1 MGKGDVKRLFE
12 LGPSSPRTSRGVDK
26 ENVRV
31 EKEWQEL
38 LPPSV
43 CLVSPEEGGSA
54 SSIFESQ
61 TQELTEMTRPCSGFV
76 PIDGNISVIL
86 HQHDPTIPTY
96 SSRDSIAS
104 LILKNPS
111 QGLDANKGLLFDYE
125 EQDDRLTE
133 EAFPGDEG
141 DAYVTAR
148 RRESYLDTA
157 DSESE
162 SDNDMNMDTDMSTDK
177 DLQTR
182 RSTSI
187 EVHVSPETSEPE
199 DTFETPRPPSKVR
212 AARRVSLTV
221 STSRLKTL
229 EREHAAIAIQPNQ
242 EGEKGGSTS
251 PTSSTS
257 TVVVA
262 SAIVRPSEPGMW
274 RQSYGTDSVA
284 SDDGDIAIGLESRTS
299 ELPAFDFDN
308 LPVALRQEHQGI
320 RVTLAECEDPSGVTD
335 SVLTRPIDTPGCA
348 TKMEAKMTFQTEGS
362 SASPPTS
369 SASSEDIETP
379 TTPKAV
385 HRKIA
390 HKPDDALFRSQGS
403 GRSVSRESLHWTTPT
418 VAINGTPA
426 NRQDVMLSMGID
438 RPCPSTTTTTASLGR
453 SFPLAHNQKV
463 NFDVHEPGS
472 ASSRATVGARLRRKS
487 LRNIFGAAES
497 HGPGKGDRGR
507 NEPLHTSS
515 GEREPPMKRSM
526 PSLRSAA
533 AVNDSTTPA
542 PHVRKPMKKFSFSS
556 LSRAFRWSSTK
567 STTDSQASHVS
578 SATSD
583 SIDVDVDLERSVT
596 PAVVTHSAAVQEGSS
611 SFQSISKAF
620 ASPTSTLADDCTQD
634 KIYGTGLP
642 VESVVVPPPK
652 LAQGPARRLTFS
664 SAFSLNVG
672 QQEVIRQTAA

>member
-43 CLVSPEEGGSA
+43 CLVSPEEDGSA

-262 SAIVRPSEPGMW
+262 SAIVAMEQIRS
-274 RQSYGTDSVA
+274 RQMT
-284 SDDGDIAIGLESRTS
+284 ET
-299 ELPAFDFDN
+299 LP
-308 LPVALRQEHQGI
+308 
-320 RVTLAECEDPSGVTD
+320 
-335 SVLTRPIDTPGCA
+335 
-348 TKMEAKMTFQTEGS
+348 
-362 SASPPTS
+362 
-369 SASSEDIETP
+369 
-379 TTPKAV
+379 
-385 HRKIA
+385 
-390 HKPDDALFRSQGS
+390 
-403 GRSVSRESLHWTTPT
+403 
-418 VAINGTPA
+418 
-426 NRQDVMLSMGID
+426 
-438 RPCPSTTTTTASLGR
+438 
-453 SFPLAHNQKV
+453 
-463 NFDVHEPGS
+463 S
-472 ASSRATVGARLRRKS
+472 ASSR
-487 LRNIFGAAES
+487 
-497 HGPGKGDRGR
+497 
-507 NEPLHTSS
+507 
-515 GEREPPMKRSM
+515 ERQ
-526 PSLRSAA
+526 
-533 AVNDSTTPA
+533 
-542 PHVRKPMKKFSFSS
+542 SF
-556 LSRAFRWSSTK
+556 
-567 STTDSQASHVS
+567 
-578 SATSD
+578 
-583 SIDVDVDLERSVT
+583 
-596 PAVVTHSAAVQEGSS
+596 
-611 SFQSISKAF
+611 
-620 ASPTSTLADDCTQD
+620 
-634 KIYGTGLP
+634 
-642 VESVVVPPPK
+642 
-652 LAQGPARRLTFS
+652 RRLT
-664 SAFSLNVG
+664 LT
-672 QQEVIRQTAA
+672 IYP